1 MNNLKK
7 VSLATTIIDVLM
19 CILGGIGIIV
29 SIVYIHMIDDGFA
42 AVSSFMNR
50 INPDSVTAG
59 YEVIGG
65 LFGYLGTGIFGLLMG
80 ILLVMSMGLFVL
92 TFIPSISGLICL
104 SRYKKVFNIKEMFK
118 PVRVDSI
125 IKIISNGL
133 LCVIIVFSAMD
144 SRSFDLSALT
154 ALILPMAAA
163 GLSIYQIC
171 EVNNLSHYLEN
182 RQVENSR

>member
-59 YEVIGG
+59 YEVIG
-65 LFGYLGTGIFGLLMG
+65 GTGIFGLLMG